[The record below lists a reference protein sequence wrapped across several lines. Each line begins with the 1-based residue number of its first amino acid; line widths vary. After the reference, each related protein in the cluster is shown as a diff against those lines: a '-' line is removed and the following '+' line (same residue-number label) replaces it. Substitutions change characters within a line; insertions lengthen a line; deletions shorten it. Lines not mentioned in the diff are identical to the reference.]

1 MGGTG
6 REGEIGRHVY
16 YITCFIRTL
25 IESIFRCLITFMFT
39 LVRQL
44 VVLSIG
50 GSVEWLVGWSV
61 MLLLRTRESSIMGKW
76 VPGDIL
82 GLCFCVS

>member
-1 MGGTG
+1 MFYVHVSPS
-6 REGEIGRHVY
+6 IGR
-16 YITCFIRTL
+16 
-25 IESIFRCLITFMFT
+25 
-39 LVRQL
+39 
-44 VVLSIG
+44 LSIG

-61 MLLLRTRESSIMGKW
+61 MLLLRTREGSIMGKW